1 MTDDDLPDIP
11 PADFPDSM
19 PEGPPPDG
27 NFEPVSPYDDIG
39 GPPPGN
45 GQPPANANGGS
56 AGTGSTADEPHN
68 LAAEMAVLGAIL
80 YDNNAF
86 QRVGDILMGTDFYAP
101 ANQRIYETAQQ
112 MILKGRVAD
121 GVTLMEQFE
130 NDGIFS
136 DIGGAQYLTTLL
148 DSSAFGPEIIDYA
161 RLIRDLAIRREL
173 MQIGSEIVQYAA
185 KSDGEMDGPGQIES
199 AEKQLFSLAE
209 RGTAQG
215 GFVSFEEAVS
225 KSIEEATIA
234 YQSDGG
240 LSGIST
246 GLDDLDQKIGG
257 LHPSDLLILAGRP
270 SMGKTALATNIA
282 FNVAKACVRE
292 KQPDES
298 YKSIEGGV
306 VAFYSLEM
314 SADQLAGRILA
325 DVSCVPSD
333 KIRRGDMDERD
344 YAKLREAAKE
354 IEKMPL
360 YIDDTGGI
368 SISQLAARARRLQRS
383 SGLDLLVIDYLQLVT
398 AAAGSKSDSR
408 VQEVSQITMS
418 MKSLAKELAIPVIAL
433 SQLSRKVEERDDKR
447 PQLSDLRESG
457 SIEQDAD
464 MVMFV
469 YRESYYLERQEPDEN
484 NENFLAWKERMESKA
499 GKAEVIVAKQR
510 HGPIGKVEL
519 AFDSNRVR
527 FGNLA
532 PAFRSDDDYG
542 DE

>member
-1 MTDDDLPDIP
+1 MNENDIP
-11 PADFPDSM
+11 DFPPQDFPESM
-19 PEGPPPDG
+19 PEGPPPNG
-27 NFEPVSPYDDIG
+27 NFEPMDPHEDLASVSA
-39 GPPPGN
+39 
-45 GQPPANANGGS
+45 PAPTKPSGS
-56 AGTGSTADEPHN
+56 AGTGSAVDEPHN

-86 QRVGDILMGTDFYAP
+86 QRVGDLLQGSDFYAP
-101 ANQRIYETAQQ
+101 ANTRIFETAQQ

-148 DSSAFGPEIIDYA
+148 DSAAFGPEIIDYA
-161 RLIRDLAIRREL
+161 RLIRDVAIRREL
-173 MQIGSEIVQYAA
+173 MQIGSTIVQSAA
-185 KSDGEMDGPGQIES
+185 KSTGEVDGPGQIES
-199 AEKQLFSLAE
+199 AEKQLFALAE

-215 GFVSFEEAVS
+215 GFVSFEEAVT
-225 KSIEEATIA
+225 KSIEDATIA

-257 LHPSDLLILAGRP
+257 LHRSDLLILAGRP

-282 FNVAKACVRE
+282 FNIAKACVRE
-292 KQPDES
+292 KQPDDS
-298 YKSIEGGV
+298 YKSVEGGV
-306 VAFYSLEM
+306 VGFYSLEM

-325 DVSCVPSD
+325 DVSEVPSD
-333 KIRRGDMDERD
+333 KIRRGDMDEND
-344 YAKLREAAKE
+344 YARLREAAKE
-354 IEKMPL
+354 IERIPL
-360 YIDDTGGI
+360 HIDDTGGI

-383 SGLDLLVIDYLQLVT
+383 NGLDLLVIDYLQLVT

-510 HGPIGKVEL
+510 HGPIGRVEL

-532 PAFRSDDDYG
+532 PAFRSNDDYG